1 MLSGLVSTWSPP
13 LVRTTAP
20 TLVPLPIS
28 TPPPWI
34 NHASTPSPRRGC
46 RAQGRALRPCCLS
59 RSSITAPRRGHT
71 RPASACIHAPRR
83 GQHFD
88 PYRSS
93 RPLQDLFERLKSCR
107 SGTHAYAP
115 QKGDIEVGVNTA
127 VEVSTGRRDAP
138 FSLKEAKVL
147 RCYSKLPCGL
157 ADMPCSAVH
166 IEGQHRCRGVP
177 CRPKTERKLKFRGE
191 ARGAERAARSA
202 DPYP

>member
-1 MLSGLVSTWSPP
+1 MVTSLHPYNRSNTCS
-13 LVRTTAP
+13 TAP
-20 TLVPLPIS
+20 KYATARGKPCFLRLVAAVRL
-28 TPPPWI
+28 W
-34 NHASTPSPRRGC
+34 G
-46 RAQGRALRPCCLS
+46 ALWPCCLS
-59 RSSITAPRRGHT
+59 PSSITAPRHGHT

-93 RPLQDLFERLKSCR
+93 HPLQDLFERLKTRR

-115 QKGDIEVGVNTA
+115 QKGDIEVGVNSA

-138 FSLKEAKVL
+138 CSLEEAKVL

-166 IEGQHRCRGVP
+166 
-177 CRPKTERKLKFRGE
+177 
-191 ARGAERAARSA
+191 
-202 DPYP
+202 